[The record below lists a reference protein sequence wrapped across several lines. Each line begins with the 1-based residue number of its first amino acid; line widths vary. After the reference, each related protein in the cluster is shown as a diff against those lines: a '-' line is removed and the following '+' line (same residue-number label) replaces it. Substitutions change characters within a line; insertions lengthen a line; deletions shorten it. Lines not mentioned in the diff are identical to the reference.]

1 MQLTNAHSIAL
12 LLTLSEEELE
22 RCRVSSPAIATLPIH
37 FPSGSRRAGVFCC
50 FVVHLIRHCGWDLLL
65 NAKEPLHRNCIK
77 LRLCSSPPCTVMLI
91 DSNSYIE
98 IYVKITASAPM
109 SECTQLLATIKQS
122 IFGGISAACRVLNY
136 KQTRPEIAF
145 FCPHPHS
152 SPSQASKLFQ
162 RHTVTLT
169 DDKKYWCCD
178 VDPDISGL
186 LESPHLVWFGIS
198 QGMCFLLFLW
208 YHVIQV
214 MVVTSY
220 RSKIGIY

>member
-1 MQLTNAHSIAL
+1 MQLTNVHSIAL

-22 RCRVSSPAIATLPIH
+22 RCRVSSPAIATLLVC

-77 LRLCSSPPCTVMLI
+77 L
-91 DSNSYIE
+91 
-98 IYVKITASAPM
+98 
-109 SECTQLLATIKQS
+109 Q
-122 IFGGISAACRVLNY
+122 
-136 KQTRPEIAF
+136 
-145 FCPHPHS
+145 
-152 SPSQASKLFQ
+152 
-162 RHTVTLT
+162 LT

-186 LESPHLVWFGIS
+186 LESHHLIWFGIS

-214 MVVTSY
+214 MLATSY
-220 RSKIGIY
+220 RSKIGMY